1 MAEYIRLPDGSYLQL
16 KDGQSPLEGLMAA
29 RQLFP
34 DLFKTEPEAL
44 KRDTTGL
51 KAAAAAGFERLGGEF
66 ELLKGKTGFKDQAE
80 AQREYEAA
88 QKRAEARFTPTEKGW
103 TEDPFLKF
111 RETLGGS
118 LPSMVAPAAA
128 GLAALALPV
137 AAPVAIGAGLLG
149 AGAVSA
155 GQFTGSNLARQVGTG
170 KSLEEA
176 SLGKAVGAAVP
187 QALFDTAAMALIPGV
202 GKLFG
207 SVGSK
212 LTTEQAK
219 AIASQTLGRTV
230 ADYTAKTGMA
240 MGREGF
246 TEAVQQSLERLQA
259 GLNIADDDA
268 RKEYAESFIGGAV
281 LGGAIA
287 PVGRYIERSGAKTQA
302 AKADREDRLKE
313 AAAAAEQERVAAEKE
328 AAEKQTPEYALQV
341 ANQLKTLEQEKLGL
355 QRQIRKVSKD
365 SSTEAE
371 DKAFNKV
378 INNQLR
384 INEAARSELAPEV
397 NRLKQAGIY
406 DQALEQERVA
416 GMSPMDYLLER
427 TKTVQDRAVTPV
439 EDTAYEESG
448 LAFADPLVP
457 SVERRKAE
465 EAERARVAA
474 LPAAYA
480 AERVELARTQ
490 LYEPSGQDYVE
501 YLLQDPYKA
510 GLIVETR
517 TPLPGLTA
525 SESALIRNSLASR
538 LKKEG
543 KAELAGRQDE
553 LKAQVPGKTTANP
566 MEQFLADQDMLDV
579 ARQEGMTES
588 EIAAVERMARM
599 QRGVIEQ
606 GDLFGEQRVGQAAG
620 VQQRETI
627 ADKLDELNRQLQ
639 VAYVQRNADRGAQYR
654 ETIRGLVEQIRDLQ
668 SKMQLPTAGQLGA
681 KSKGLQEQLG
691 QLPESLKAQANAAAE
706 VEKNLY
712 GLAQGK
718 NEEQVRGVL
727 DNLVAGIRAV
737 RGDLRPETI
746 TQIEQQAQPILDM
759 VARYGGEAVPG
770 ALQRLEALGQ
780 RWRAGTERGET
791 FTRTATPTET
801 TATMLRDQMD
811 VAFANRERYDAD
823 TLAIMEQVAD
833 NFGAVAVDPERRNLV
848 GEWLNRATV
857 TGKPSPEMTADVRN
871 ELARLEQG
879 KRSETETPMRQTAF
893 GLATKPTVRVQQ
905 LELPGSMMPKAV
917 RGESKTTVESG
928 KAVFAEPGE
937 LAAPAKKATTFDT
950 AEEFQKF
957 LASDAVK
964 QLRQEAGLTKDTA
977 SRMHQRMELFRKK
990 YENIVNIAR
999 ARVQV
1004 LNERKQALEKLKD
1017 TESRAAKELL
1027 ADAQI
1032 RLNNVQARLDEE
1044 LQALQIAYIEADLQ
1058 ASQSAEDAAALSQQI
1073 ADNVAKFEQA
1083 DAKAVAAAKATAD
1096 AKAELAKIMQQPVNK
1111 KTFSAMRKAQ
1121 QAVVAALREQRSAS
1135 AGVPR
1140 MVSFLNEDL
1149 RLQLQ
1154 LTEALEKKEAD
1165 ARALVEAGQILRA
1178 EAARQKRRVLYKKE
1192 FLPAQKNLAAALEL
1206 SGTELRKITGSIDAE
1221 LAQIDK
1227 DIATASATARAGEEK
1242 LAPKEAPKS
1251 AFEQKLAE
1259 TKIEPLTRAEKDAIE
1274 ARDKAE
1280 LEAFQATTARLAAV
1294 SGVRIDASQR
1304 REMWR
1309 ALEDK
1314 TKTNAEL
1321 DSAIE
1326 RTYDG
1331 IEELQSALTVIDGA
1345 IAGAKDRIE
1354 EIANAPAPAEIYKKQ
1369 DTEQRAK
1376 NTEEQKQRISELE
1389 RKRKTAAEG
1398 LARLQAASVRLEKE
1412 RANFQK
1418 ALINAERA
1426 TSNDPEVYK
1435 AVTAQIDARIEK
1447 LQKNIAEN
1455 EERIAKSEAK
1465 SGRKAE
1471 TKTLAQAKKRVGNYK
1486 RNLKQL
1492 EEARANRFGIK
1503 RIDVLTG
1510 ETVAGQIAAAK
1521 RAEQGKAEPQ
1531 KRVDVATQ
1539 ERIDAE
1545 NERAEKFNE
1554 RNTRL
1559 LELQLAQAAL
1569 EAAKE
1574 PKTAVKKAER
1584 AEKLRKLQKDINKQI
1599 DLVNEVRP
1607 KVLGRVTAA
1616 ARVQSSAPSKFRTG
1630 TQESRETPG
1639 YTRQPIVEKRVVAAP
1654 TVSAAAQEAN
1664 EFADR
1669 LERAKDRTTL
1679 LEEAADKSL
1688 AQQAAIL
1695 AAVDNNVRRY
1705 AREVDKLETE
1715 RDTLQA
1721 AVDSAKE
1728 KEIQIPA
1735 VTIERLNKVREQL
1748 GLYNQSLAR
1757 AEAAKA
1763 DVEAAQ
1769 EAAPTLEG
1777 ENVST
1782 IKGTKMGV
1790 APDKDF
1796 YDNDLDDTDA
1806 FEFSRGTPADGGQTV
1821 AALEKALDKAVGD
1834 PGVAGK
1840 RIKIFQ
1846 SVSDFFSDPAYKYDY
1861 EGANIPADAKAFVNP
1876 KNGQAFMFADNIGK
1890 GEELGVLLHE
1900 IGVHIGFR
1908 NLFNKAQYARLV
1920 SAVKSWASRKDNS
1933 LEARIAK
1940 RAVARV
1946 EAAETTA
1953 DQYDDEL
1960 LAYAVEEAVKAGV
1973 NPNALQ
1979 GGSPIRN
1986 WLKAVLDVLRNALS
2000 KYGINPKTLTT
2011 GDLVNMAYGA
2021 AQLELRGT
2029 WHGSDAVFTAF
2040 DSRFLGMGEGA
2051 YEQRFA
2057 GSTNL
2062 GRGPYVTPN
2071 KEYAEYYQ
2079 HAVPFGK
2086 AANTSGYGSKTYQ
2099 DYRSMDEMFLTT
2111 PHEDLSTAAL
2121 QSKFESRLVTA
2132 YLKGVSAGQELDP
2145 TQNKKAI
2152 ARLEQLQK
2160 GVRNA
2165 KEQKAVATLS
2175 LEKIKALAERP
2186 TKGNLYRTL
2195 DDIPRAKVFGV
2206 NEQHVIGER
2215 PKLDALMRKYA
2226 YNIDRDTADESGRWA
2241 GNSLFYNMRDKL
2253 GIDKTIELLK
2263 DAGIEAIEAKS
2274 EGKYIERAYI
2284 DQAPEILG
2292 VNLSPVGPATGKG
2305 RPGTGT
2311 LLFSRGTPNALTDL
2325 ADKLTTKPKTL
2336 REKFSSALVLEA
2348 EQAGVDMR
2356 AGLREALK
2364 AGAEG
2369 LGDTKLFTQTMYNVL
2384 KADQKMPLVYTVMSR
2399 GPLELYKDDKGFFG
2413 VRSSNKNSAVDVFAA
2428 INELPVANDKKMAV
2442 AQAYLVA
2449 QRATNKGLEKLDT
2462 GALGIKESDLQAAL
2476 AAAKADPKLGTAL
2489 EKVRRVYNA
2498 YNKGMIDFLAATG
2511 AIPKAAA
2518 AKLNAAGDYVPFYR
2532 VNANGNASLVFDG
2545 DTMVAIG
2552 DIRRQ
2557 PYLAELKGGE
2567 DRLLPLDEAIPRN
2580 TILLTDKAL
2589 TNMATKSVAYGLQAI
2604 GKGAGPADPK
2614 TGKPTNKMAIHSGK
2628 GPADPGTIRFNQE
2641 PDPNDPEDTGDRWVK
2656 VDTANTLA
2664 EGVPTA
2670 LLVKSLEG
2678 AHLPLPGFLKL
2689 AGAATDIL
2697 RTGVTRTPLYI
2708 ARQLIREPMA
2718 AAFTGGLNYN
2728 TFTAVLK
2735 ANKEFVKM
2743 VRGNSEAEA
2752 KLLEKGLIQ
2761 SGIFTGDVD
2770 DMGKFA
2776 LQLVKGD
2783 QNAFEKVFALADKA
2797 AIKADAATRALVYKN
2812 ALANGLSEVEADM
2825 ATMES
2830 MNFYKRGTNAAVQY
2844 FGRLIPFF
2852 NAQIQGLNVLFK
2864 AARGRMPFEEQ
2875 QEIKRKF
2882 RNNAMLLTATG
2893 IVYAMAMEDDETWRN
2908 ARPRDKMSN
2917 FFIPLPGTD
2926 EMLKIPIP
2934 FEAGYFYSLAV
2945 AAVDGM
2951 REQTDNAAQWK
2962 AIKDLFLNSVPGYSS
2977 MGVPQ
2982 LVKPV
2987 FEVWTNKNF
2996 LSGAPIES
3004 LRLQGLNPE
3013 ERYNATTTEFAKMLS
3028 RALPVLSPIQI
3039 EHIVRGYLGVL
3050 PLAVVASANSLFERE
3065 GAGEKPEKRLSEM
3078 ALVGTTFQKK
3088 YGGAD
3093 ADVVFEAA
3101 KDAID
3106 ARSTMNKIL
3115 NEGRRQDAITF
3126 RDENRVELA
3135 LAPAAGQYR
3144 QLIGRINSDLRRTQE
3159 RGDLTAIEKRQRIDK
3174 LEEAKQQAANRF
3186 LELRRRTEASL
3197 GQR

>member
-1 MAEYIRLPDGSYLQL
+1 
-16 KDGQSPLEGLMAA
+16 
-29 RQLFP
+29 
-34 DLFKTEPEAL
+34 
-44 KRDTTGL
+44 
-51 KAAAAAGFERLGGEF
+51 
-66 ELLKGKTGFKDQAE
+66 
-80 AQREYEAA
+80 
-88 QKRAEARFTPTEKGW
+88 
-103 TEDPFLKF
+103 
-111 RETLGGS
+111 
-118 LPSMVAPAAA
+118 
-128 GLAALALPV
+128 
-137 AAPVAIGAGLLG
+137 
-149 AGAVSA
+149 
-155 GQFTGSNLARQVGTG
+155 
-170 KSLEEA
+170 
-176 SLGKAVGAAVP
+176 
-187 QALFDTAAMALIPGV
+187 MALLPGV

-212 LTTEQAK
+212 LTNEQAK
-219 AIASQTLGRTV
+219 AIASQTLGRTLT
-230 ADYTAKTGMA
+230 DYAAKTGAA
-240 MGREGF
+240 MTREGI
-246 TEAVQQSLERLQA
+246 TEATQQALERLQA
-259 GLNIADDDA
+259 GLEITDPEA

-287 PVGRYIERSGAKTQA
+287 PVGRAFERGSAKSQAARAEREERSALQQA
-302 AKADREDRLKE
+302 EAEKARI
-313 AAAAAEQERVAAEKE
+313 AAEKE
-328 AAEKQTPEYALQV
+328 TAEKQTPEYALRV
-341 ANQLKTLEQEKLGL
+341 ARQLEALEQEKLGL
-355 QRQIRKVSKD
+355 QQQIRKITKD
-365 SSTEAE
+365 STTEAE
-371 DKAFNKV
+371 DRAFNKE
-378 INNQLR
+378 INQQLQVNR
-384 INEAARSELAPEV
+384 RARDELAVEV
-397 NRLKQAGIY
+397 NRLKQAGVY
-406 DQALEQERVA
+406 DQALEQARVEK
-416 GMSPMDYLLER
+416 MSPMEYMLE
-427 TKTVQDRAVTPV
+427 KTQEVPEAVAPAAA
-439 EDTAYEESG
+439 DTALEEFG
-448 LAFADPLVP
+448 LEFPSPITQTARGEAADK
-457 SVERRKAE
+457 RREQEQADF
-465 EAERARVAA
+465 
-474 LPAAYA
+474 
-480 AERVELARTQ
+480 ELAQITEHRNYVQERMALAREQ
-490 LYEPSGQDYVE
+490 LYEPDAAGFAE
-501 YLLQDPYKA
+501 YLIEDPAQAARLLQSTSA
-510 GLIVETR
+510 
-517 TPLPGLTA
+517 LPGLNAKQSREVRSLIKQAPEVAAYLEQRKQQLPQRTA
-525 SESALIRNSLASR
+525 
-538 LKKEG
+538 
-543 KAELAGRQDE
+543 D
-553 LKAQVPGKTTANP
+553 LKAQVATTPEVPGFET
-566 MEQFLADQDMLDV
+566 EYLSQLELAETDKQAGLL
-579 ARQEGMTES
+579 RR
-588 EIAAVERMARM
+588 EIEEM
-599 QRGVIEQ
+599 QRLAKMPTSTVEQ
-606 GDLFGEQRVGQAAG
+606 GDLFGEQRVGQLAG
-620 VQQRETI
+620 VQPVDLQAKI
-627 ADKLDELNRQLQ
+627 NELNRQLQ
-639 VAYVQRNADRGAQYR
+639 IAYVQRNADRGTQYR
-654 ETIRGLVEQIRDLQ
+654 ETISGLVEQIRDLQ
-668 SKMQLPTAGQLGA
+668 NRMQLPTAGQLGA
-681 KSKGLQEQLG
+681 KSAGLQAQLG
-691 QLPESLKAQANAAAE
+691 QLPESMKAQADAAAE
-706 VEKNLY
+706 IEKNLY

-718 NEEQVRGVL
+718 NEEQKQLVL
-727 DNLVAGIRAV
+727 ENLVAGIKAV
-737 RGDLRPETI
+737 RGDLKPETI
-746 TQIEQQAQPILDM
+746 TQIERQAQPILDM

-770 ALQRLEALGQ
+770 ALQQLEAIGQ

-791 FTRTATPTET
+791 FTRKATPTET
-801 TATMLRDQMD
+801 SADMLREQMD
-811 VAFANRERYDAD
+811 RAFAQRQRYDAQ
-823 TLAIMEQVAD
+823 TLSILDQIAE
-833 NFGAVAVDPERRNLV
+833 NFNAFNASPERRNMA
-848 GEWLNRATV
+848 GEWLNRV
-857 TGKPSPEMTADVRN
+857 TQTGRSSPEMTRDVQN
-871 ELARLEQG
+871 ELARLEEA

-893 GLATKPTVRVQQ
+893 GLATKPTERAQQ
-905 LELPGSMMPKAV
+905 LELPSAVMPKAV
-917 RGESKTTVESG
+917 APQAETRVVDG
-928 KAVFAEPGE
+928 KVQYVSPEDVGPLQGSPAERYTPI
-937 LAAPAKKATTFDT
+937 KKATTFAT

-999 ARVQV
+999 ARMEV
-1004 LNERKQALEKLKD
+1004 LNERRQALEKLKGQ
-1017 TESRAAKELL
+1017 EQRAAKELL

-1032 RLNNVQARLDEE
+1032 RLSNIQERLDAE
-1044 LQALQIAYIEADLQ
+1044 LQDLQIAYLEADLQ
-1058 ASQSAEDAAALSQQI
+1058 ASQSAADAAALSQQI

-1083 DAKAVAAAKATAD
+1083 DAKAVAAAQATAD
-1096 AKAELAKIMQQPVNK
+1096 AKAELANIMKQPVSK
-1111 KTFSAMRKAQ
+1111 KAFSAMRKAQ

-1178 EAARQKRRVLYKKE
+1178 EAAKQKRRVLYKKE

-1221 LAQIDK
+1221 LAQVDK
-1227 DIATASATARAGEEK
+1227 DIATANATARAAEEK
-1242 LAPKEAPKS
+1242 LAPKEAPKP
-1251 AFEQKLAE
+1251 AFEQKLSE
-1259 TKIEPLTRAEKDAIE
+1259 IKLEPLTRAEQDAIT
-1274 ARDKAE
+1274 ARDKAK
-1280 LEAFQATTARLAAV
+1280 LEAFQDTTARLAAIP
-1294 SGVRIDASQR
+1294 GTRIDATKR
-1304 REMWR
+1304 RQMLDTFD
-1309 ALEDK
+1309 AHK
-1314 TKTNAEL
+1314 GQNAEIIQ
-1321 DSAIE
+1321 DIKDVD
-1326 RTYDG
+1326 TG
-1331 IEELQSALTVIDGA
+1331 IEEMQIAREIATDALADDT
-1345 IAGAKDRIE
+1345 AGYTPAQKEQFQARIKQANERIE
-1354 EIANAPAPAEIYKKQ
+1354 QLNAYRKRLEAQQVSMQKAYEKAVLATSSDPEIY
-1369 DTEQRAK
+1369 
-1376 NTEEQKQRISELE
+1376 QK
-1389 RKRKTAAEG
+1389 
-1398 LARLQAASVRLEKE
+1398 
-1412 RANFQK
+1412 
-1418 ALINAERA
+1418 
-1426 TSNDPEVYK
+1426 
-1435 AVTAQIDARIEK
+1435 VTKDLDDRVEK
-1447 LQKNIAEN
+1447 LNKNIAEN
-1455 EERIAKSEAK
+1455 EERIAKGKAK
-1465 SGRKAE
+1465 SGKKAE
-1471 TKTLAQAKKRVGNYK
+1471 TKTLEQAQKRLASYKRELKRV
-1486 RNLKQL
+1486 
-1492 EEARANRFGIK
+1492 EALRSNRLGIK

-1510 ETVAGQIAAAK
+1510 ETVAGQISAEK

-1531 KRVDVATQ
+1531 KRVDIATQ
-1539 ERIDAE
+1539 EQIDAE
-1545 NERAEKFNE
+1545 NERAQLYSD
-1554 RNTRL
+1554 RTARL
-1559 LELQLAQAAL
+1559 LELQKAQAAL

-1574 PKTAVKKAER
+1574 PKTAAKKAER
-1584 AEKLRKLQKDINKQI
+1584 AEKLRKLQEDINKQI

-1607 KVLGRVTAA
+1607 KGLGKVTAA
-1616 ARVQSSAPSKFRTG
+1616 ARVQSSAPGKFRTG
-1630 TQESRETPG
+1630 TVESKETAG
-1639 YTRQPIVEKRVVAAP
+1639 AVKQPIVEKREVAAP

-1664 EFADR
+1664 DFADR

-1679 LEEAADKSL
+1679 LAEAADKSL

-1735 VTIERLNKVREQL
+1735 ITLARLSKVREQL
-1748 GLYNQSLAR
+1748 GIYNQALTR

-1777 ENVST
+1777 KNVST
-1782 IKGTKMGV
+1782 IEGTEMGV
-1790 APDKDF
+1790 AKSVYDIDFDEQFEAPSENLQIKQYKGVATWMVEGAERWALINIKLAIENGATTLADAIRLARKSLQNDIAQYSKETNYKFKDLVEKRRAALQALEKMRVGDF
-1796 YDNDLDDTDA
+1796 DIAQPNRQRAASIAEALPAGKNKATLSREDLTSNKVAATLETEFAEDAPFHGMTFAEAARYGAKRSSSPQVKALFEKLAEVFDSAPVYEGAGRVYAVTGAINKRFGGIYNSLNDVVY
-1806 FEFSRGTPADGGQTV
+1806 SRAPSTRYQGANKILLHELTHAATVRALQINPELSKRMEELRQRARAWLSTPEGRSYFRQHSMGLGRTPADIYALTNNREFV
-1821 AALEKALDKAVGD
+1821 AELFANREFQKMLVEIPSDK
-1834 PGVAGK
+1834 PRK
-1840 RIKIFQ
+1840 SIFTRFVELMAQ
-1846 SVSDFFSDPAYKYDY
+1846 FF
-1861 EGANIPADAKAFVNP
+1861 
-1876 KNGQAFMFADNIGK
+1876 
-1890 GEELGVLLHE
+1890 
-1900 IGVHIGFR
+1900 
-1908 NLFNKAQYARLV
+1908 
-1920 SAVKSWASRKDNS
+1920 
-1933 LEARIAK
+1933 
-1940 RAVARV
+1940 
-1946 EAAETTA
+1946 
-1953 DQYDDEL
+1953 
-1960 LAYAVEEAVKAGV
+1960 
-1973 NPNALQ
+1973 
-1979 GGSPIRN
+1979 
-1986 WLKAVLDVLRNALS
+1986 
-2000 KYGINPKTLTT
+2000 
-2011 GDLVNMAYGA
+2011 NM
-2021 AQLELRGT
+2021 
-2029 WHGSDAVFTAF
+2029 
-2040 DSRFLGMGEGA
+2040 
-2051 YEQRFA
+2051 
-2057 GSTNL
+2057 
-2062 GRGPYVTPN
+2062 P
-2071 KEYAEYYQ
+2071 
-2079 HAVPFGK
+2079 GK
-2086 AANTSGYGSKTYQ
+2086 AA
-2099 DYRSMDEMFLTT
+2099 
-2111 PHEDLSTAAL
+2111 
-2121 QSKFESRLVTA
+2121 QSLFAE
-2132 YLKGVSAGQELDP
+2132 
-2145 TQNKKAI
+2145 
-2152 ARLEQLQK
+2152 
-2160 GVRNA
+2160 
-2165 KEQKAVATLS
+2165 AVALTEEVFDVTRNQVYGGVTPEGGFV
-2175 LEKIKALAERP
+2175 LEVTPYEEKA
-2186 TKGNLYRTL
+2186 
-2195 DDIPRAKVFGV
+2195 
-2206 NEQHVIGER
+2206 
-2215 PKLDALMRKYA
+2215 
-2226 YNIDRDTADESGRWA
+2226 
-2241 GNSLFYNMRDKL
+2241 
-2253 GIDKTIELLK
+2253 
-2263 DAGIEAIEAKS
+2263 
-2274 EGKYIERAYI
+2274 
-2284 DQAPEILG
+2284 
-2292 VNLSPVGPATGKG
+2292 
-2305 RPGTGT
+2305 
-2311 LLFSRGTPNALTDL
+2311 PNALTDL

-2336 REKFSSALVLEA
+2336 REKFSSALALEA

-2428 INELPVANDKKMAV
+2428 INELPVANEKKMAV

-2489 EKVRRVYNA
+2489 ENVRRVYNA

-2589 TNMATKSVAYGLQAI
+2589 TNMATKAVAYGLQAI

-2743 VRGNSEAEA
+2743 ARGNSEAEA

-2908 ARPRDKMSN
+2908 AKPRDKMSN

-2962 AIKDLFLNSVPGYSS
+2962 AIRDLFLNSVPGYSS

-3159 RGDLTAIEKRQRIDK
+3159 RGDLTAAEKRQRIDK

>member
-1 MAEYIRLPDGSYLQL
+1 MAEYIKLPDGSYLQL
-16 KDGQSPLEGLMAA
+16 KEGQSPLEGMMAA

-34 DLFKTEPEAL
+34 DLFKTESEAPR
-44 KRDTTGL
+44 RDTTGL
-51 KAAAAAGFERLGGEF
+51 TAAAAAGFERLGGEF
-66 ELLKGKTGFKDQAE
+66 ELLKGKLGVKDVAE

-103 TEDPFLKF
+103 TEAPFLKF

-118 LPSMVAPAAA
+118 LPYMALPATA
-128 GLAALALPV
+128 GLAALA
-137 AAPVAIGAGLLG
+137 APVSVPAAATLGLGAAGLT
-149 AGAVSA
+149 SA
-155 GQFTGSNLARQVGTG
+155 AQFTGSNIARQMDTG
-170 KSLEEA
+170 KTLEEA
-176 SLGKAVGAAVP
+176 NLGKAVGAAVP
-187 QALFDTAAMALIPGV
+187 QALFETAAMALLPGV

-219 AIASQTLGRTV
+219 AIASQTLGRTLT
-230 ADYTAKTGMA
+230 DYAAKTGAA
-240 MGREGF
+240 MTREGV
-246 TEAVQQSLERLQA
+246 TEATQQALERLQA
-259 GLNIADDDA
+259 GLNITDPEA

-287 PVGRYIERSGAKTQA
+287 PVGRAFERGAAKSQAARAEREERSARQQA
-302 AKADREDRLKE
+302 EAEKE
-313 AAAAAEQERVAAEKE
+313 RIAAEKE
-328 AAEKQTPEYALQV
+328 TAEKQTPEYALRV
-341 ANQLKTLEQEKLGL
+341 ARQLEALEQEKLGL
-355 QRQIRKVSKD
+355 QQQIRKITKD
-365 SSTEAE
+365 STTEAE
-371 DKAFNKV
+371 DRAFNKE
-378 INNQLR
+378 INQQLQVNR
-384 INEAARSELAPEV
+384 RARDELAIEV
-397 NRLKQAGIY
+397 NRLKQAGVY
-406 DQALEQERVA
+406 DQALEQARVEK
-416 GMSPMDYLLER
+416 MSPMEYMLE
-427 TKTVQDRAVTPV
+427 KTQEVPEAIAPVAADTALEDFGLAMPEVVTP
-439 EDTAYEESG
+439 TM
-448 LAFADPLVP
+448 
-457 SVERRKAE
+457 RRQE
-465 EAERARVAA
+465 EAARQAEV
-474 LPAAYA
+474 PAAYA
-480 AERVELARTQ
+480 AERMQLARDQQVDPT
-490 LYEPSGQDYVE
+490 GADYVE
-501 YLLQDPYKA
+501 YLMADPYKA
-510 GLIVETR
+510 ALVVETR

-525 SESALIRNSLASR
+525 NQSSLIRNSLASR

-553 LKAQVPGKTTANP
+553 LKAQVPGKTAANP

-639 VAYVQRNADRGAQYR
+639 IAYVQRNADRGAQYR
-654 ETIRGLVEQIRDLQ
+654 ETIRELVEQIRDLQ
-668 SKMQLPTAGQLGA
+668 SKMQLLAAEQPGA
-681 KSKGLQEQLG
+681 QSAGLQEQLG
-691 QLPESLKAQANAAAE
+691 QLPESLKAQADAAAE
-706 VEKNLY
+706 IEKNLY

-718 NEEQVRGVL
+718 NEEQKQLVL
-727 DNLVAGIRAV
+727 ENLVTGIKSV
-737 RGDLRPETI
+737 RGDLKPETI
-746 TQIEQQAQPILDM
+746 TQIERQAQPILDM

-770 ALQRLEALGQ
+770 ALQQLEAIGQ

-791 FTRTATPTET
+791 FTRKATPTET
-801 TATMLRDQMD
+801 NADMLREQMD
-811 VAFANRERYDAD
+811 RAFAQRQRYDAQ
-823 TLAIMEQVAD
+823 TLSILDQIAE
-833 NFGAVAVDPERRNLV
+833 NFKAFTASPERRNMA
-848 GEWLNRATV
+848 GEWLNRV
-857 TGKPSPEMTADVRN
+857 TQTGRSSPEMTRDVQN
-871 ELARLEQG
+871 ELARLEEA

-893 GLATKPTVRVQQ
+893 GLATKPTERAQQ
-905 LELPGSMMPKAV
+905 LELPSAVMPKAV
-917 RGESKTTVESG
+917 APQAETRVVDG
-928 KAVFAEPGE
+928 KVQYVSPEDVGPLQGSPAERY
-937 LAAPAKKATTFDT
+937 APIKKATTFAT

-999 ARVQV
+999 ARMEV
-1004 LNERKQALEKLKD
+1004 LNERRQALEKLKGQEQR
-1017 TESRAAKELL
+1017 TAKELL

-1032 RLNNVQARLDEE
+1032 RLNNIQERLDAE
-1044 LQALQIAYIEADLQ
+1044 LQDLQIAYLEADLQ
-1058 ASQSAEDAAALSQQI
+1058 ASQSAADAAALSQQI

-1083 DAKAVAAAKATAD
+1083 DAKAVAAAQATAD
-1096 AKAELAKIMQQPVNK
+1096 AKAELANIMKQPVSK

-1280 LEAFQATTARLAAV
+1280 LEAFQATTARLAAI

-1492 EEARANRFGIK
+1492 EEARANRFGIQ

-1559 LELQLAQAAL
+1559 LELQLAQEAL

-1574 PKTAVKKAER
+1574 PKTAAKKAER

-1607 KVLGRVTAA
+1607 KGLGKVTAA

-1639 YTRQPIVEKRVVAAP
+1639 YTRQPIVEKREVAAP
-1654 TVSAAAQEAN
+1654 TVSAVMREAKD
-1664 EFADR
+1664 FADR

-1695 AAVDNNVRRY
+1695 AAVDNNVRQY
-1705 AREVDKLETE
+1705 AREVAKLETE

-1735 VTIERLNKVREQL
+1735 VTIARLNKVREQL
-1748 GLYNQSLAR
+1748 VFYNQALTR

-1782 IKGTKMGV
+1782 IEGAEMGG

-1796 YDNDLDDTDA
+1796 YDIDLDDAVFRTTKKTGPTMQASAVERLVKRITEGWKNAPEIVVVNNERELPVRLLNQIERDKMWGKVPGLYDPTSKKVYLVA
-1806 FEFSRGTPADGGQTV
+1806 SNLHDGNDVIATV
-1821 AALEKALDKAVGD
+1821 AHEAAGHFGLQSMLGAGYANMMRKIYANSPNVRKKADAKMNANPNLSQNTAVEEVLADMAEGD
-1834 PGVAGK
+1834 LSPVERNILQRVFDAIRNLFRKIVGKDVMLTDNEIRQIVADARRFVIEGGVAG
-1840 RIKIFQ
+1840 
-1846 SVSDFFSDPAYKYDY
+1846 
-1861 EGANIPADAKAFVNP
+1861 EGV
-1876 KNGQAFMFADNIGK
+1876 
-1890 GEELGVLLHE
+1890 
-1900 IGVHIGFR
+1900 
-1908 NLFNKAQYARLV
+1908 AQTQ
-1920 SAVKSWASRKDNS
+1920 
-1933 LEARIAK
+1933 
-1940 RAVARV
+1940 
-1946 EAAETTA
+1946 EAAFRETKT
-1953 DQYDDEL
+1953 
-1960 LAYAVEEAVKAGV
+1960 EA
-1973 NPNALQ
+1973 
-1979 GGSPIRN
+1979 
-1986 WLKAVLDVLRNALS
+1986 
-2000 KYGINPKTLTT
+2000 
-2011 GDLVNMAYGA
+2011 
-2021 AQLELRGT
+2021 
-2029 WHGSDAVFTAF
+2029 
-2040 DSRFLGMGEGA
+2040 
-2051 YEQRFA
+2051 
-2057 GSTNL
+2057 
-2062 GRGPYVTPN
+2062 
-2071 KEYAEYYQ
+2071 
-2079 HAVPFGK
+2079 
-2086 AANTSGYGSKTYQ
+2086 
-2099 DYRSMDEMFLTT
+2099 
-2111 PHEDLSTAAL
+2111 
-2121 QSKFESRLVTA
+2121 
-2132 YLKGVSAGQELDP
+2132 
-2145 TQNKKAI
+2145 
-2152 ARLEQLQK
+2152 
-2160 GVRNA
+2160 
-2165 KEQKAVATLS
+2165 
-2175 LEKIKALAERP
+2175 
-2186 TKGNLYRTL
+2186 
-2195 DDIPRAKVFGV
+2195 
-2206 NEQHVIGER
+2206 
-2215 PKLDALMRKYA
+2215 
-2226 YNIDRDTADESGRWA
+2226 
-2241 GNSLFYNMRDKL
+2241 
-2253 GIDKTIELLK
+2253 
-2263 DAGIEAIEAKS
+2263 
-2274 EGKYIERAYI
+2274 
-2284 DQAPEILG
+2284 
-2292 VNLSPVGPATGKG
+2292 
-2305 RPGTGT
+2305 
-2311 LLFSRGTPNALTDL
+2311 NALTDL

-2336 REKFSSALVLEA
+2336 REKFSSALALEA